1 MDIRNFLRKNKI
13 ICRDYAYLV
22 DMNQTTLNSYIYR
35 KYTPTVL
42 GALKILHASNY
53 EIDMKTLL
61 SREDEDIFLRW
72 KRGFKV
78 NKKIKLNKS
87 DEQDEF
93 DDSIESSIEES
104 EDVSYNNM
112 RDKILSEIKN
122 SIEED
127 MKKFEQGFSYKAPA

>member
-72 KRGFKV
+72 KKGFKV

-93 DDSIESSIEES
+93 DESIEES

-112 RDKILSEIKN
+112 RDKILSDIKN
-122 SIEED
+122 SLEEE